1 MRKRLFCLILF
12 TALCLGHNT
21 NVSAEPS
28 WKDPFGADFM
38 NGVAF
43 FGESTTVH
51 LRQRSSVPADRVW
64 ADRSGTA
71 RLDSNLAYRPLT
83 DAKSGQSMTPIELA
97 QRDQPSYLVLS
108 FGLNGIM
115 DFSADPDQYL
125 KKYQKLMDLL
135 SEASP
140 DTCFLIQSVY
150 PVAQKDLQAD
160 WRFSVPPDE
169 INEKID
175 LLNGYLEKH
184 CDTLSNA
191 NFIDTSCKLKDPNG
205 FLRRELTT
213 DGIHLNVAAYRLI
226 LSSIAE
232 HLGVPYES

>member
-1 MRKRLFCLILF
+1 MKKTLFCLIFAIALF
-12 TALCLGHNT
+12 FGHYT
-21 NVSAEPS
+21 NVSAEQS
-28 WKDPFGADFM
+28 EKDPFGADFM
-38 NGVAF
+38 DRVAF

-51 LRQRSSVPADRVW
+51 LRQRSAIPDHRVW

-71 RLDSNLAYRPLT
+71 RLDSNLAYKPLT
-83 DAKSGQSMTPIELA
+83 DAKTGRSMTPIELA

-115 DFSADPDQYL
+115 DFSADPGQYL

-135 SEASP
+135 SDASP
-140 DTCFLIQSVY
+140 DTHFLIQSIY

-160 WRFSVPPDE
+160 WRFSVSPQE

-175 LLNGYLEKH
+175 LLNHHLEEYSG
-184 CDTLSNA
+184 TLSNA
-191 NFIDTSCKLKDPNG
+191 DFIDTSCKLKDANG
-205 FLRRELTT
+205 FLRQDLTT
-213 DGIHLNVAAYRLI
+213 DGIHLNEMAYDLI

-232 HLGVPYES
+232 HLGVPYEV